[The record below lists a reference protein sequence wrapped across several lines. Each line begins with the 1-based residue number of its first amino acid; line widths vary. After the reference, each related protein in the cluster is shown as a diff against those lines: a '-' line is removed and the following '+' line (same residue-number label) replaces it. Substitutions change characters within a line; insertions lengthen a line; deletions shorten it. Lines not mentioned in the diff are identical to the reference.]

1 MFTMIFVQEPTT
13 IPPSQVQHLQQN
25 HLLTMVKKTN
35 KSYCIKPQIHML
47 VNLCQENIS
56 ALESTGSNK
65 I

>member
-1 MFTMIFVQEPTT
+1 MLLVQELTT

-35 KSYCIKPQIHML
+35 KTYCIKPQIHML

-56 ALESTGSNK
+56 ALESNGSNK